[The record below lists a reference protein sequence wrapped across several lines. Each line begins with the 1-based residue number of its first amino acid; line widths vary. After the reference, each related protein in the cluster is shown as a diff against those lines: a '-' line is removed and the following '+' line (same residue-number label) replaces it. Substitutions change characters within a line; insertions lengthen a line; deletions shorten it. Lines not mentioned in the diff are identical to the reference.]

1 MRTYKAARRSSSKKP
16 VYFRLQYEERT
27 LVRHPET
34 NEVTGEEVE
43 QRSQLFRCRGEVS
56 TLLLSEIAY
65 NADLDVADP
74 EAMKLVR
81 AFFSNAFG
89 EEEEDRAQYRLFFN
103 LITRYGDDDLL
114 MEVMAGLVEDFSGRP
129 TQQRSL
135 SQESQAS
142 AGESSKVVSLS
153 AGTVEY
159 VPGEVLESETE
170 TEAEGF
176 TEPSQAAS
184 SS

>member
-1 MRTYKAARRSSSKKP
+1 MRTYKAGRRRASKKP

-27 LVRHPET
+27 LVRDPDT
-34 NEVTGEEVE
+34 QEVTGEQVE
-43 QRSQLFRCRGEVS
+43 DRSQLFRCRGEVS
-56 TLLLSEIAY
+56 TLLLSELAY

-74 EAMKLVR
+74 EAMKLIR

-103 LITRYGDDDLL
+103 LITKHGDDDLL
-114 MEVMAGLVEDFSGRP
+114 MEVMAGLVEDFQVGR
-129 TQQRSL
+129 TEQRSI
-135 SQESQAS
+135 SQESQPD

-153 AGTVEY
+153 AGTVTY

-170 TEAEGF
+170 EQEGS
-176 TEPSQAAS
+176 TEPSPAAS